1 MTRIHIASLLAVVVA
16 VPAAAAGTF
25 FAAQPT
31 PPQQPCFITGNAAYR
46 MSDRATANYTVRVDS
61 RAANPNLRLQLV
73 DDPAAADF
81 VLVDDGD
88 TVNTCQDAGTVKSVR
103 LDPSALAPDLT
114 VALSRAP
121 AATKIYVK
129 SASFSEQDAAALFA
143 AIWTDARKAGLNGR
157 AFAARP

>member
-1 MTRIHIASLLAVVVA
+1 MTRIHIASLLALVVA

-25 FAAQPT
+25 FAAQPA
-31 PPQQPCFITGNAAYR
+31 PQQPCFVTGNAAYR
-46 MSDRATANYTVRVDS
+46 MSDRATANYTVRVDNS
-61 RAANPNLRLQLV
+61 AANPNLRLQLV

-88 TVNTCQDAGTVKSVR
+88 AVNACKDAGTVKSVR
-103 LDPSALAPDLT
+103 LDPSARAPDLT

-129 SASFSEQDAAALFA
+129 SASFSVQDAAALFA
-143 AIWTDARKAGLNGR
+143 AIWTDARKADLRGR